1 MATTWILH
9 STFLIASKFFIFFI
23 FFIFV
28 KKLVPKMAP
37 RCWTNP
43 FHLLLLALCCCCCC
57 VVVAGAAAL
66 APPAEQLRDGDA
78 IPGRFVVSLK
88 PGVEADDHIAWV
100 QDIHRRNSD
109 LARRTTAGLGPTYA
123 IGRFRGYAG
132 EFDDE
137 TVEMIRGSG
146 NVLSVEPDRVAH
158 ITALTTQNNAPW
170 GLASLSSRDP
180 LANGSIRG
188 HAYTYDDSAGEGTFA
203 YVLDTGVMIENSEL
217 QGRAIRGY
225 NAWPNEPFED
235 SFGHGSHVAGIIASA
250 SYGVAKKATI
260 VDVKVARSVGYA
272 TLATILDG
280 YNYAVNNMTNIPGRA
295 AKSVI
300 NMSLAIPV
308 AESLNSAIDAAFEL
322 GVLTVVGAGNDG
334 ADAST
339 RSPASAASAVTVG
352 AVDWTRARPQWS
364 NYGPGVD
371 VFAPGV
377 DVASLW
383 NEEGAESVNSG
394 TSMSTPHVA
403 GLALYLKALGSDAD
417 APADAVARIKDLALK
432 GVVTGE
438 GQGSPNLLV
447 WNGVA

>member
-1 MATTWILH
+1 
-9 STFLIASKFFIFFI
+9 
-23 FFIFV
+23 
-28 KKLVPKMAP
+28 MAP
-37 RCWTNP
+37 RWTNP
-43 FHLLLLALCCCCCC
+43 FHLLALCC
-57 VVVAGAAAL
+57 VAAGAAAL
-66 APPAEQLRDGDA
+66 APPGIAPPAATAELRDGDA

-100 QDIHRRNSD
+100 QDIHRRGRRRRD
-109 LARRTTAGLGPTYA
+109 LATTKAGLGPTYA

-158 ITALTTQNNAPW
+158 ITALTTQTNAPW

-217 QGRAIRGY
+217 QGRAVRGY

-308 AESLNSAIDAAFEL
+308 AESLNSAIDAAFDL

-352 AVDWTRARPQWS
+352 AVDWTRARPEWS

-403 GLALYLKALGSDAD
+403 GLALYLKALGGAD
-417 APADAVARIKDLALK
+417 APADAVAGIKDLALK
-432 GVVTGE
+432 GVVTSE

>member
-1 MATTWILH
+1 
-9 STFLIASKFFIFFI
+9 
-23 FFIFV
+23 
-28 KKLVPKMAP
+28 MAP
-37 RCWTNP
+37 RWMINP
-43 FHLLLLALCCCCCC
+43 FLLLLALGSC
-57 VVVAGAAAL
+57 AAFASPIATAAAT
-66 APPAEQLRDGDA
+66 AELQDGDA
-78 IPGRFVVSLK
+78 LPGRFVVSLK
-88 PGVEADDHIAWV
+88 PGVEADSHIAWV
-100 QDIHRRNSD
+100 QDIHRRRSSS
-109 LARRTTAGLGPTYA
+109 LARRQTTTMAGLGPTYT

-137 TVEMIRGSG
+137 TVELIRGSE
-146 NVLSVEPDRVAH
+146 NVLSVEPDRVAR
-158 ITALTTQNNAPW
+158 ITALTTQSNAPW
-170 GLASLSSRDP
+170 GIASLSSRDP
-180 LANGSIRG
+180 PANGSIRG
-188 HAYTYDDSAGEGTFA
+188 HAYTYDESAGEGTFA

-217 QGRAIRGY
+217 QGRAVRGY

-250 SYGVAKKATI
+250 TYGVAKKATI

-300 NMSLAIPV
+300 NMSLAIPTS
-308 AESLNSAIDAAFEL
+308 ESLNSAIDAAFEL

-352 AVDWTRARPQWS
+352 AVDWTRARPEWS

-403 GLALYLKALGSDAD
+403 GLALYLKALGDGSAD
-417 APADAVARIKDLALK
+417 SAADAVARIKELALR